1 MTAFDYLI
9 VGGGLQ
15 GGLLALAIRHRQPTS
30 TVALVERDAR
40 LGGNHT
46 WSFHSLDV
54 PAEAEDFV
62 APLIEAEWPAYLV
75 RFPGLSRRVE
85 SRYAS
90 ISSERFA
97 RMVAQSLDATGCM
110 CRTGAEVVRMSA
122 SGATLAD
129 GSTLTGRCVVDA
141 RGPSEVLSEGAGF
154 QKFVGIEVE
163 TETDWPDALPTL
175 MDATV
180 PQDDGFRFIYALP
193 FSPRRVLIEDTY
205 FSDSP
210 TLDYPAL
217 RTRCED
223 YLAGRGVR
231 GRIVREES
239 GVLPMP
245 WMRAKPT
252 LRANSAIQGGYAGGW
267 FHPATGYSLPLAVRF
282 ALAVAEC
289 VPEAAAEAVGRLA
302 KRMRARQRFARFLN
316 RLLFRAVV
324 PDQRWRLFRR
334 LYRALSAD
342 SFARF
347 YALEF
352 TVGDARRMILGW
364 PPPLAP
370 LRLFRRPEVRSC

>member
-1 MTAFDYLI
+1 
-9 VGGGLQ
+9 V
-15 GGLLALAIRHRQPTS
+15 
-30 TVALVERDAR
+30 
-40 LGGNHT
+40 
-46 WSFHSLDV
+46 
-54 PAEAEDFV
+54 
-62 APLIEAEWPAYLV
+62 
-75 RFPGLSRRVE
+75 
-85 SRYAS
+85 
-90 ISSERFA
+90 
-97 RMVAQSLDATGCM
+97 
-110 CRTGAEVVRMSA
+110 
-122 SGATLAD
+122 
-129 GSTLTGRCVVDA
+129 
-141 RGPSEVLSEGAGF
+141 
-154 QKFVGIEVE
+154 
-163 TETDWPDALPTL
+163 
-175 MDATV
+175 
-180 PQDDGFRFIYALP
+180 
-193 FSPRRVLIEDTY
+193 
-205 FSDSP
+205 
-210 TLDYPAL
+210 
-217 RTRCED
+217 
-223 YLAGRGVR
+223 
-231 GRIVREES
+231 
-239 GVLPMP
+239 
-245 WMRAKPT
+245 RAKPT